1 MLFLR
6 PPYIPEPEQLY
17 KEEAVYSENDVSNQ
31 YILTL
36 PVELLLL
43 CKPAS
48 VLDNHMQDLLNRKSK
63 HILLKGKNILNH
75 NHIKIINFYT
85 INIPFPPSFRL
96 T

>member
-1 MLFLR
+1 M
-6 PPYIPEPEQLY
+6 
-17 KEEAVYSENDVSNQ
+17 YSESNASNQ

-36 PVELLLL
+36 PVELLLP

-48 VLDNHMQDLLNRKSK
+48 VPDNHTQDLLNRKSK

-85 INIPFPPSFRL
+85 INIAFPPPLSG
-96 T
+96 